1 MKKRTLLFGVL
12 LFCILSATLN
22 AQQFSRYTNVIDT
35 PTAYTIPHGTYQ
47 LGMLAY
53 DEGGLE
59 FKTVVGLTDMFYMGV
74 SFDMEHAIGRN
85 RIKPNV
91 PGVIAKFKVT
101 DGPESFPI
109 SFALG
114 YDSFYMGATGK
125 VQKDSGD
132 DGGDDG
138 PLGADEDSGS
148 ETRVDPLNRMVYGPY
163 IVVTK
168 PIYILDEEQHISAGF
183 RIPAQPNYK
192 PDYSSYFLSLD
203 VPMGQY
209 FTVKAET
216 ERIYWNFKRS
226 EEWLLN
232 FGFRYNIFTKVGLEL
247 DLMLEQHKTP
257 NRVVRIEYTDEF

>member
-1 MKKRTLLFGVL
+1 MKKLHTVFIVLILLFL
-12 LFCILSATLN
+12 TTSLS
-22 AQQFSRYTNVIDT
+22 AQQFSRYTTVIDT
-35 PTAYTIPHGTYQ
+35 PTAFTIPHGTYQ

-74 SFDMEHAIGRN
+74 SFDMEHAIGRDKI
-85 RIKPNV
+85 RPNV

-109 SFALG
+109 SLALG

-125 VQKDSGD
+125 VVTSTSSEDDSGL
-132 DGGDDG
+132 GLGDTT
-138 PLGADEDSGS
+138 E
-148 ETRVDPLNRMVYGPY
+148 ETEERVDPLNRMVYGPY
-163 IVVTK
+163 FVITK
-168 PIYILDEEQHISAGF
+168 PIYILDEEQHISGGF

-192 PDYSSYFLSLD
+192 PDDSSYFLSLD

-209 FTVKAET
+209 FTVMAET

-226 EEWLLN
+226 EDWLLN
-232 FGFRYNIFTKVGLEL
+232 FGFRYNIFTKVGVEL
-247 DLMLEQHKTP
+247 DLLLERGETP